1 MYNNNEEWTHNL
13 LLTECLMRDLEHL
26 ASDVIQLQQDVQ
38 SNDMVK
44 HIKSKLN
51 LHSIKLNGYVTASN

>member
-1 MYNNNEEWTHNL
+1 
-13 LLTECLMRDLEHL
+13 MRDLEHL